1 MRPRRPT
8 VLALLIVLLAAPP
21 AVADVTFG
29 LVGDRTSLATGD
41 TVMVSVEVTE
51 SGDPFNGYDAIFSF
65 DSTFFE
71 PVIPDPPADG
81 EGPLFTEACGLR
93 FLNIGDDRDSSR
105 VRVSHVVLCAGLSL
119 TGPGR
124 TYTLGFRALDASGWG
139 VISLTDGTQAY
150 DAGEL
155 VETRFDDFLVIAVN
169 ATTDTPPAGRPLE
182 LNAVPNPFNPATEL
196 RFDLPEPGP
205 VSLVLFDASGRR
217 VDTLF
222 DRRLP
227 AGPARVR
234 WDGRDAQG
242 NTVGSGLYF
251 ARLRTTRGEA
261 LSRLVLV
268 R

>member
-8 VLALLIVLLAAPP
+8 SLALLVVLLAASP

-29 LVGDRTSLATGD
+29 LVGDRTTLATGD

-51 SGDPFNGYDAIFSF
+51 AGDPFNGYDAILAY
-65 DSTFFE
+65 DSALFE
-71 PVIPDPPADG
+71 PVLPDPPADG

-93 FLNIGDDRDSSR
+93 FLDLGDDSDSSR

-124 TYTLGFRALDASGWG
+124 TYTVGFRALDTAGWG
-139 VISLTDGTQAY
+139 VISLTDGTQAF

-169 ATTDTPPAGRPLE
+169 SATDTPPAGQPLE

-196 RFDLPEPGP
+196 HFELPESGP

-217 VDTLF
+217 VDTLL

-242 NTVGSGLYF
+242 HTVGSGLYF